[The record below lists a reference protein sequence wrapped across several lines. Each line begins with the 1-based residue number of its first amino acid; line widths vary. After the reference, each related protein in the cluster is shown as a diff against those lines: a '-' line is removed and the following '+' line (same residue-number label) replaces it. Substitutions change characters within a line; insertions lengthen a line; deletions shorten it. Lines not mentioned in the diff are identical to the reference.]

1 MALIGAGRILPAF
14 LTVFLTALSQNWE
27 RHERCQC
34 NCKNE
39 PSFHFLLLDQVEITP
54 LAQLV

>member
-1 MALIGAGRILPAF
+1 
-14 LTVFLTALSQNWE
+14 LSHNRE
-27 RHERCQC
+27 GHEHCQC

-54 LAQLV
+54 LA